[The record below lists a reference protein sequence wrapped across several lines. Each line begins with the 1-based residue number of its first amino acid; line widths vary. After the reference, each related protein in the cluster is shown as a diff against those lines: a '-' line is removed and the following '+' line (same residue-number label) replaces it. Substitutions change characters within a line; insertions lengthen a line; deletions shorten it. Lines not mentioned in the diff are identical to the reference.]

1 MHRDLVNGF
10 FRNARGM
17 LRASGEIHVNH
28 KTTGPYCQWN
38 IEELASQNSLTLAE
52 CVDFK
57 KEDYPGYNNKRG
69 DGSRCDKSFP
79 LGECST
85 FKFRLSLKTK
95 TSCRHLA
102 PAVHGRSLQFQEIP
116 VPMQQFSTSN
126 NFSYPRA
133 GHLTNVEQVSED
145 LCLPFATRRVPHLAP
160 AVHGRSQQFQAI
172 PVQMH
177 QCPTSYDFNH
187 PQASF
192 LTNMEQISE
201 DFRLPL
207 TARRITHLASAAHG
221 RSQRFQETPVEMQQ
235 FSTSNNFSN
244 PRAGYSM
251 NVEQISEDVQ
261 LPLTIS
267 ARNEC
272 FGMID
277 GRLNNQTEMFG
288 RNMIDSSYPF
298 HAPRLHFRDSAEI
311 PGRTLNGDTYVL
323 RELQRWS
330 YILGSM
336 QQARLML
343 ADSHRPNASGAQEP
357 QYL

>member
-28 KTTGPYCQWN
+28 KTSRPFCQWN

-57 KEDYPGYNNKRG
+57 KEDYPGYKNKRG
-69 DGSRCDKSFP
+69 DGSRCDKPFP

-95 TSCRHLA
+95 TSCR
-102 PAVHGRSLQFQEIP
+102 GIR
-116 VPMQQFSTSN
+116 
-126 NFSYPRA
+126 
-133 GHLTNVEQVSED
+133 
-145 LCLPFATRRVPHLAP
+145 HLAP
-160 AVHGRSQQFQAI
+160 AVHGRSQQFQGM

-177 QCPTSYDFNH
+177 QCSTSDNFNY
-187 PQASF
+187 PRAGY

-201 DFRLPL
+201 DFRLSL
-207 TARRITHLASAAHG
+207 TARRIAHLALAAHG
-221 RSQRFQETPVEMQQ
+221 RSQRFQEIPVEMQQ
-235 FSTSNNFSN
+235 FSTSINSSH
-244 PRAGYSM
+244 PGAGYSM
-251 NVEQISEDVQ
+251 NVEQVSEDVQ

-277 GRLNNQTEMFG
+277 GHLNNQTEMFG

-298 HAPRLHFRDSAEI
+298 HAPRLHFGDFAEI

-323 RELQRWS
+323 RELQRRS
-330 YILGSM
+330 YILRSM
-336 QQARLML
+336 QRARLML
-343 ADSHRPNASGAQEP
+343 ADSHRLNASGAQVP

>member
-1 MHRDLVNGF
+1 VNGF

-28 KTTGPYCQWN
+28 KTSRPFCQWN

-57 KEDYPGYNNKRG
+57 KEDYPGYKNKRG
-69 DGSRCDKSFP
+69 DGSRCDKPFP

-95 TSCRHLA
+95 TSCRGIRLLA

-116 VPMQQFSTSN
+116 VLMQQFSISN

-133 GHLTNVEQVSED
+133 GHLTNMEQVSED
-145 LCLPFATRRVPHLAP
+145 LWLPFATRRVPHLAP
-160 AVHGRSQQFQAI
+160 AVHGRSQQFLAM

-177 QCPTSYDFNH
+177 QCSTSDNFNH
-187 PQASF
+187 PRAGH

-201 DFRLPL
+201 DFRLPS
-207 TARRITHLASAAHG
+207 TARRITHVALAAHG

-235 FSTSNNFSN
+235 FSTSINSSH

-251 NVEQISEDVQ
+251 NVEQVSEDVQ

-277 GRLNNQTEMFG
+277 GHLNNQTEMFG

-298 HAPRLHFRDSAEI
+298 HGPRLHFRDFAEI

-323 RELQRWS
+323 REFQRRS
-330 YILGSM
+330 YILWSM
-336 QQARLML
+336 QRARLML
-343 ADSHRPNASGAQEP
+343 ADSHRPNASGAQVP